1 MQRLVRGLTHFQN
14 HVFSEQ
20 REFFQKL
27 AAGQAPETLFI
38 TCSDS
43 RINPNLITNTE
54 PGELFI
60 IRNAGNIIPP
70 HSQRPG
76 GEAATIEYAVD
87 ALRVT
92 DIVVC
97 GHSQCG
103 AMKAVID
110 PAALETMPLVKS
122 WLDNAEATRRI
133 AQSRYAHLS
142 GQELLEVVVAENV
155 LVQIEHLR
163 TQPAVAAALA
173 RGAVRLHAWVYQI
186 ESGLVF
192 AFDPEN
198 GQYAPIEG
206 KMVPV
211 VEGRRKKD
219 SPWS

>member
-1 MQRLVRGLTHFQN
+1 MQRLVRGLSHFQN

-27 AAGQAPETLFI
+27 ATGQAPETLFI

-70 HSQRPG
+70 HSSAPG

-87 ALRVT
+87 ALKVS

-103 AMKAVID
+103 AMKAVVD
-110 PAALETMPLVKS
+110 PSAVDSMPLVKA
-122 WLDNAEATRRI
+122 WLDNAEATKRI
-133 AQSRYAHLS
+133 ARTRYGHLS

-155 LVQIEHLR
+155 LVQIEHLQ

-192 AFDPEN
+192 AFDPST
-198 GQYAPIEG
+198 GSFSPIEG

-211 VEGRRKKD
+211 VEGRAKKD

>member
-1 MQRLVRGLTHFQN
+1 MQRLAHGLSHFQN

-20 REFFQKL
+20 REFFEKL

-60 IRNAGNIIPP
+60 IRNAGNIVPP
-70 HSQRPG
+70 HSHLAG
-76 GEAATIEYAVD
+76 GEAATIEYALE
-87 ALRVT
+87 ALKIT
-92 DIVVC
+92 DIVIC

-103 AMKAVID
+103 AIKAVID
-110 PAALETMPLVKS
+110 PTPLESMPLVKQ

-133 AQSRYAHLS
+133 AKARYSHLS
-142 GQELLEVVVAENV
+142 GQDLLEVLVAEHV

-186 ESGLVF
+186 ETGLVH
-192 AFDPEN
+192 AYDPRK

-206 KMVPV
+206 KLVPV
-211 VEGRRKKD
+211 SEGRRKKG